1 MYARPY
7 TRVNKPSLT
16 KSKPCANEIKSNV
29 YTSNPDGGTKVIG
42 DFIFLIQ
49 VLYCKHV
56 GVNNKKA
63 VTHTDLSGI
72 QSRYLTTTNLFS
84 TNMFTLGYCQP
95 KSCFSG
101 ELKTGRFEY
110 LRTKKFYSVPKNTQ
124 VEHIYLM

>member
-1 MYARPY
+1 M
-7 TRVNKPSLT
+7 
-16 KSKPCANEIKSNV
+16 NEVRSNS
-29 YTSNPDGGTKVIG
+29 YTSYRDGGGTKVIA

-72 QSRYLTTTNLFS
+72 QSRYLPKTNLFS

-95 KSCFSG
+95 KSCFSS

-110 LRTKKFYSVPKNTQ
+110 LPTKKM
-124 VEHIYLM
+124 YLVITYLPRNNLK